1 VTSAR
6 TNSPIALDG
15 LLLDRLQDS
24 ALREVGQKIRHG
36 ERLGHEDGLACLET
50 TDLCGLGQ
58 LALAVK
64 KARHGHRAFFIAN
77 HHLNYTNVCE
87 NRCRFCAF
95 HRPPGSTDGY
105 AMTPEEA
112 ARRIAESPVP
122 NLHEVHLVGG
132 CHPDLDLSYYLDLVR
147 AIARARPGIKLK
159 AFTAVEIAHLAE
171 KTGLSCQECLS
182 RLKEAGLVAMPG
194 GGAEVFSDRL
204 REELFPHKIGAREW
218 LAIHA
223 TAHRLGIRSNA
234 TLLFGHLETPA
245 ERVEHLIRLREQ
257 QDETGGFQ
265 AFIAL
270 PFHPANTSLKDLPCP
285 TGVDILKTIATAR
298 LLLDNIPHIKA
309 YWVMLGLKLTQTALH
324 FGADDLEGTIVH
336 ERIAH
341 EAGAR
346 TEAGLTVAQLVHLI
360 REAGFEPVER
370 DTFHQPLE

>member
-1 VTSAR
+1 MSTRTQPPVAISGLLVDKLRDSGLRDIAGKLAR
-6 TNSPIALDG
+6 GEPLDRQDG
-15 LLLDRLQDS
+15 LS
-24 ALREVGQKIRHG
+24 CFEAN
-36 ERLGHEDGLACLET
+36 
-50 TDLCGLGQ
+50 DLCGLGQ

-64 KARHGHRAFFIAN
+64 KHRHGNRAFFIAN

-87 NRCRFCAF
+87 NRCLFCAF
-95 HRPPGSTDGY
+95 HRPLGSTDGY

-112 ARRIAESPVP
+112 ARRIAESPVSD
-122 NLHEVHLVGG
+122 LREVHLVGG
-132 CHPDLDLSYYLDLVR
+132 CHPVLDLSYYLDLLR
-147 AIARARPGIKLK
+147 AIARARPGVKLK
-159 AFTAVEIAHLAE
+159 AFTAVEIAHMAN

-204 REELFPHKIGAREW
+204 RDELFPHKIDAREW
-218 LAIHA
+218 LSIHA
-223 TAHRLGIRSNA
+223 TAHRLGIKSNA
-234 TLLFGHLETPA
+234 TLLFGHLETWA
-245 ERVEHLIRLREQ
+245 ERVDHLIRLREQ
-257 QDETGGFQ
+257 QDESGGFQ

-270 PFHPANTSLKDLPCP
+270 PFHPANTPLKDLPGP

-309 YWVMLGLKLTQTALH
+309 YWVMLGPKLTQTALH

-341 EAGAR
+341 EAGAH
-346 TEAGLTVAQLVHLI
+346 TETGLTVAELVELI
-360 REAGFEPVER
+360 REAGCEPVER